1 MGLPDL
7 VGHNGC
13 VALVNACLLPKK
25 QQLTLERAA
34 ALPIRQA
41 PETRNGRQHMTDT
54 IVVFSATPRCNR
66 DAADHAIAI
75 GDAGAASSS
84 MNRLRAISGR
94 M

>member
-1 MGLPDL
+1 MDAFHVHSPQRFDPGPAIACAPWERRPGTCTIRAKDGMGLPDL

-41 PETRNGRQHMTDT
+41 PETRNGEGNT
-54 IVVFSATPRCNR
+54 
-66 DAADHAIAI
+66 
-75 GDAGAASSS
+75 
-84 MNRLRAISGR
+84 
-94 M
+94 